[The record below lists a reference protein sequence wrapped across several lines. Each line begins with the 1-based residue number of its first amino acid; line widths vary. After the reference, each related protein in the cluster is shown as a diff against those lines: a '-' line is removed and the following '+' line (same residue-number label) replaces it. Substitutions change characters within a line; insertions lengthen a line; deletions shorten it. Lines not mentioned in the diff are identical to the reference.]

1 VTNIT
6 PLFPEQDPL
15 IESDT
20 LRVIDLEDARH
31 SCLAC
36 GGKLRDSALYRRLR
50 VCPHCR
56 FHHSL
61 PARRRVATIAD
72 AGTFTETNRW
82 IKSLDPL
89 SFSPRVSYRVRL
101 LSDQARTGL
110 TEAAVTGVCTV
121 GGTSSVVIVL
131 DFGFLGGSM
140 GLVVGEKV
148 ALALELAARKKLP
161 AVAVITSGGA
171 RIQEGVLSLMQ
182 MAKTVMAVN
191 ALHDKGLPFISVLG
205 NPATGQVLASFGSMA
220 DIILAEPDAHIGFAP
235 FRAVQA
241 ADGDQAATDR
251 YTSEQHFRHGL
262 VDRVVDRQELKHEL
276 ATTLD
281 LLSPYF
287 RLEAARRM
295 RPARTR
301 LRPLQPWEM
310 VKLARHPA
318 RPRSRDYIGE
328 VFGNFVELHG
338 DRQFGDDPAVVIGI
352 GRLAGESV
360 VVIAQQKSRAP
371 STGSSGDGD
380 GSNSPEVERGETLP
394 EGFRKARRAVEL
406 AARLKLPII
415 TMVDTPGPMLDLEAE
430 HKGLALAISN
440 LISSMS
446 QAPVATIS
454 VLIGEGGSEA
464 AMAFSVS
471 DRVLMMQNA
480 IYTPVSPESGAEAEL
495 RDAGRAEELAR
506 ALRVTSV
513 DCRNMGIIDRIVPE
527 PEGGAHAD
535 PDEAAR
541 LLKLALMRELI
552 DLKAIYPRTLVRRRQ
567 KKFRKMGEYGSRF
580 RSALR
585 RELRVWS
592 SAVAASVKALRS
604 GAPHEDAEDGGS
616 PAEDGG
622 GPAGRAGGNGSAP
635 GAN

>member
-1 VTNIT
+1 
-6 PLFPEQDPL
+6 
-15 IESDT
+15 
-20 LRVIDLEDARH
+20 
-31 SCLAC
+31 
-36 GGKLRDSALYRRLR
+36 
-50 VCPHCR
+50 
-56 FHHSL
+56 
-61 PARRRVATIAD
+61 
-72 AGTFTETNRW
+72 
-82 IKSLDPL
+82 
-89 SFSPRVSYRVRL
+89 
-101 LSDQARTGL
+101 
-110 TEAAVTGVCTV
+110 
-121 GGTSSVVIVL
+121 
-131 DFGFLGGSM
+131 
-140 GLVVGEKV
+140 
-148 ALALELAARKKLP
+148 
-161 AVAVITSGGA
+161 
-171 RIQEGVLSLMQ
+171 
-182 MAKTVMAVN
+182 
-191 ALHDKGLPFISVLG
+191 
-205 NPATGQVLASFGSMA
+205 
-220 DIILAEPDAHIGFAP
+220 
-235 FRAVQA
+235 
-241 ADGDQAATDR
+241 
-251 YTSEQHFRHGL
+251 
-262 VDRVVDRQELKHEL
+262 
-276 ATTLD
+276 
-281 LLSPYF
+281 
-287 RLEAARRM
+287 
-295 RPARTR
+295 
-301 LRPLQPWEM
+301 
-310 VKLARHPA
+310 
-318 RPRSRDYIGE
+318 
-328 VFGNFVELHG
+328 
-338 DRQFGDDPAVVIGI
+338 
-352 GRLAGESV
+352 
-360 VVIAQQKSRAP
+360 
-371 STGSSGDGD
+371 
-380 GSNSPEVERGETLP
+380 
-394 EGFRKARRAVEL
+394 
-406 AARLKLPII
+406 
-415 TMVDTPGPMLDLEAE
+415 MLDLEAE

>member
-6 PLFPEQDPL
+6 PLFPEQEPL

-20 LRVIDLEDARH
+20 LRVIDLEDTRH

-36 GGKLRDSALYRRLR
+36 GGKLSDSTLYRRLR

-72 AGTFTETNRW
+72 PGTFKETNRW

-101 LSDQARTGL
+101 LKDQARTGL
-110 TEAAVTGVCTV
+110 TEAAVTGTCTI
-121 GGTSSVVIVL
+121 GGTPAIIIVL

-148 ALALELAARKKLP
+148 ALALELAVRKRHGV
-161 AVAVITSGGA
+161 AAVITSGGA

-182 MAKTVMAVN
+182 MAKTVIGVN
-191 ALHDKGLPFISVLG
+191 ALHDKGLPLISVLG

-220 DIILAEPDAHIGFAP
+220 DIIVAEPGAHIGFAP
-235 FRAVQA
+235 FRAVQGA
-241 ADGDQAATDR
+241 PDR
-251 YTSEQHFRHGL
+251 YTSEQQLRHGL
-262 VDRVVDRQELKHEL
+262 LDRVVDRQDLKHEL
-276 ATTLD
+276 ASALD

-295 RPARTR
+295 RPPRPP
-301 LRPLQPWEM
+301 LQPLQPWEM
-310 VKLARHPA
+310 VQLSRHPE
-318 RPRSRDYIGE
+318 RPRSRDYIDE
-328 VFGNFVELHG
+328 VFGNFLELHG
-338 DRQFGDDPAVVIGI
+338 DRQFGDDPTVITGI

-360 VVIAQQKSRAP
+360 MVIAQQKRRARP
-371 STGSSGDGD
+371 AARGDGD
-380 GSNSPEVERGETLP
+380 GESRPDVEMPGETRP
-394 EGFRKARRAVEL
+394 EGFRKARRGVEM
-406 AARLKLPII
+406 AGRLKLPII
-415 TMVDTPGPMLDLEAE
+415 TLVDTPGPMLTMEAE
-430 HKGLALAISN
+430 HKGLPGAISD
-440 LISSMS
+440 LIAAMS
-446 QAPVATIS
+446 TAPVATVS
-454 VLIGEGGSEA
+454 TLIGEGGSEA
-464 AMAFSVS
+464 AMAFSVA

-480 IYTPVSPESGAEAEL
+480 IYTPISPESGAEAEL
-495 RDAGRAEELAR
+495 RDPGRAEEMAR

-513 DCRNMGIIDRIVPE
+513 DCRNMGITDRIVPE
-527 PEGGAHAD
+527 PEGGAHSN
-535 PDEAAR
+535 PTEAAR
-541 LLKLALMRELI
+541 LLKVALMRELI

-580 RSALR
+580 RAALR

-592 SAVAASVKALRS
+592 TAVAASVKALRS
-604 GAPHEDAEDGGS
+604 GAPEEPPEKPGEAANDGPGDSGHGGEGS
-616 PAEDGG
+616 PAGD
-622 GPAGRAGGNGSAP
+622 
-635 GAN
+635 

>member
-1 VTNIT
+1 VTNVT
-6 PLFPEQDPL
+6 PLFPEQEPL
-15 IESDT
+15 VESDA
-20 LRVIDLEDARH
+20 LRVIDLEDVRH

-36 GGKLRDSALYRRLR
+36 GGKLRDSPLFRRLR
-50 VCPHCR
+50 VCPSCR

-72 AGTFTETNRW
+72 PGTFKETNRW

-101 LSDQARTGL
+101 LKDQARTGL
-110 TEAAVTGVCTV
+110 TEAAVTGTCTI
-121 GGTSSVVIVL
+121 GGTPAVVIVL

-148 ALALELAARKKLP
+148 ALALELAIRKRHP

-182 MAKTVMAVN
+182 MAKTVIGVN
-191 ALHDKGLPFISVLG
+191 ALHDKGLPLISVLG

-220 DIILAEPDAHIGFAP
+220 DIIFAEPGAHIGFAP
-235 FRAVQA
+235 FRAVQG
-241 ADGDQAATDR
+241 ADER
-251 YTSEQHFRHGL
+251 YTSEQQFKHGL
-262 VDRVVDRQELKHEL
+262 VDRVVDRQDLKHDL
-276 ATTLD
+276 ANALD

-295 RPARTR
+295 RPPRP
-301 LRPLQPWEM
+301 LLLPLQPWEM
-310 VKLARHPA
+310 VQLSRHPE

-328 VFGNFVELHG
+328 VFGNFLELHG
-338 DRQFGDDPAVVIGI
+338 DREFGDDPTVISGI

-360 VVIAQQKSRAP
+360 LVIAQQKGRAGAGP
-371 STGSSGDGD
+371 PRPDREGQPRPA
-380 GSNSPEVERGETLP
+380 PESVGETRP
-394 EGFRKARRAVEL
+394 EGFRKARRAVEM
-406 AARLKLPII
+406 AGRFKLPVI

-430 HKGLALAISN
+430 HKGLAGAISG
-440 LISSMS
+440 LIATMS
-446 QAPVATIS
+446 TAPVATIS

-464 AMAFSVS
+464 AMAFSVA

-480 IYTPVSPESGAEAEL
+480 IYTPISPEGGAEVEL
-495 RDAGRAEELAR
+495 RDPGRAEELAR

-513 DCRNMGIIDRIVPE
+513 DCRNMGIVDRIVPE
-527 PEGGAHAD
+527 PEGGAHSN
-535 PDEAAR
+535 PTEAAR
-541 LLKLALMRELI
+541 LLKVALMRELI

-580 RSALR
+580 RAALR

-592 SAVAASVKALRS
+592 TAVAAGMKALGT
-604 GAPHEDAEDGGS
+604 GAPQE
-616 PAEDGG
+616 PAETAREDPDDNPADGD
-622 GPAGRAGGNGSAP
+622 GPNGDSP
-635 GAN
+635 GTEQPPADD